1 MIDSFATG
9 FVWILRLIL
18 TILGGVSAVALFA
31 MALVVLVFLGMVVF
45 FLVTELTAR
54 HWEKTGKQPRNKLGQ
69 FIMRRRAAREADEV

>member
-31 MALVVLVFLGMVVF
+31 LVLIVLVFLGMVVF

-54 HWEKTGKQPRNKLGQ
+54 HWEKTGKKPRNKLGQ
-69 FIMRRRAAREADEV
+69 FIMSRRAAREAGEV